1 MQAFGI
7 ACKLMK
13 PHPSKSNCSNSWNF
27 VQDFGT
33 AGKLLFLKVVCC
45 WELNCYVNL
54 SWGEWKFSPFANFIW
69 RWNFRVKTLQ
79 DKSASISNDVSLMAL
94 TLSHVI
100 TFLLSCVRF
109 CATMGHRWWSR
120 DLVTISRQR
129 HSHTLQPSTGTLR
142 GTLRV
147 GAYIWIL
154 KY

>member
-1 MQAFGI
+1 MTHSVTWI
-7 ACKLMK
+7 L
-13 PHPSKSNCSNSWNF
+13 P
-27 VQDFGT
+27 
-33 AGKLLFLKVVCC
+33 FLKVVCC
-45 WELNCYVNL
+45 WELYCYVNL

-69 RWNFRVKTLQ
+69 RWNFRVKNQQ

-129 HSHTLQPSTGTLR
+129 HSHTIQLVPWEELKGGGLH
-142 GTLRV
+142 LNFE
-147 GAYIWIL
+147 IL
-154 KY
+154 KFIWVVLTVSHLTRSSATIM